1 MDAITVVLVV
11 TFALSAAADWRAI
24 WEHQRAR
31 RRVTKTAA
39 TVMLVAIA
47 GLAGEM
53 DGAAR
58 AALVVAAVL
67 SLVGDVALLGDS
79 EERFLLGLSA
89 FALAHLAYVA
99 TALLVG
105 VSWPRLAIAF
115 PVLAA
120 LLGFQAITRIVS
132 GTLRHGGRAMM
143 AAVIVYT
150 VIISA
155 MVVTAT
161 GTPSWLAFVG
171 ATLFAVSD
179 SVIAYNR
186 FVQPVSR
193 ADLPIMVTY
202 HLGQVLLVAGLI
214 VGG

>member
-24 WEHQRAR
+24 WEQQRAR

-39 TVMLVAIA
+39 TVVLVAIA

-105 VSWPRLAIAF
+105 VSWPRLVIAF

-120 LLGFQAITRIVS
+120 LFGFQAITRMVP
-132 GTLRHGGRAMM
+132 GALRHGGRAMM
-143 AAVIVYT
+143 VAVIVYS

-161 GTPSWLAFVG
+161 GTPSWLAFAG

-179 SVIAYNR
+179 SLIAYNR
-186 FVQPVSR
+186 FVQPVPR

-202 HLGQVLLVAGLI
+202 HVGQLLLVGGLI